1 MYEDAIVM
9 LEGTESIDLPYF
21 EHFIYSFYS
30 FLQLANTV
38 LCPAASDRSV
48 QSLSLTIYFLGEF
61 AIFIFR
67 QSD

>member
-30 FLQLANTV
+30 FLELANTV
-38 LCPAASDRSV
+38 LCPAASDRSI
-48 QSLSLTIYFLGEF
+48 QSLSLTIRGIRNFY
-61 AIFIFR
+61 I
-67 QSD
+67 